1 MPRPKSSPEF
11 DKFNSAMDALLRAD
25 PKAVKEEMEREKQQ
39 NAEKRK
45 AKKKPS
51 ASARAASATDD

>member
-1 MPRPKSSPEF
+1 MPKSSKEYQT
-11 DKFNSAMDALLRAD
+11 FNKTMDTILRAD

-45 AKKKPS
+45 AKLKEKGEHDPS
-51 ASARAASATDD
+51 K